1 MDRTYGAN
9 NICQIASRRLPGAFA
24 HHASHLGNVKADR
37 GHAVQ
42 DAADSWHGAMLA
54 DNVLEQKVVAEGTMG
69 VDGGL
74 EGHDWLVGGHGIC
87 DLGGDFEE
95 APQGV
100 MLGAVV
106 AALGETDTEGGL
118 EAQ

>member
-9 NICQIASRRLPGAFA
+9 NICQVTPRRLPGAFA
-24 HHASHLGNVKADR
+24 HHASHLGDIEADR

-42 DAADSWHGAMLA
+42 NAADSWDGAVPA

-69 VDGGL
+69 VDGRF
-74 EGHDWLVGGHGIC
+74 ECNHWLVRGHGVC
-87 DLGGDFEE
+87 DLGGDLEE
-95 APQGV
+95 TPQGV

-106 AALGETDTEGGL
+106 AALKETQTGL
-118 EAQ
+118 ET